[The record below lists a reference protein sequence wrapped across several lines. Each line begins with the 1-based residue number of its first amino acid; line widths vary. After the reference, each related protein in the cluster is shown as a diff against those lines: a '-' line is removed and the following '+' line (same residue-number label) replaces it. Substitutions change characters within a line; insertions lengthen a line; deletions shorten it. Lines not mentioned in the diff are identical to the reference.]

1 VQDAR
6 PAEEDGGESD
16 PYASEGPER
25 RLDLADVVKKRR
37 RHDVLW
43 RLLRTEKTDRVPG
56 HPNGVAPVRP

>member
-25 RLDLADVVKKRR
+25 RLDLADVVQKGRC
-37 RHDVLW
+37 DDLA
-43 RLLRTEKTDRVPG
+43 L
-56 HPNGVAPVRP
+56 